1 MGPFGTPILTNHM
14 TLRALT
20 RCYRV
25 RLEMHATVVPDVAS
39 GSICEVGDAVIKLCL
54 VRYSG
59 NKPVNNHH
67 QKWVSVI
74 ESNTEENS
82 VCQNFALWLM
92 ADLIRHNNE

>member
-1 MGPFGTPILTNHM
+1 
-14 TLRALT
+14 
-20 RCYRV
+20 
-25 RLEMHATVVPDVAS
+25 MHATVVPNVAA
-39 GSICEVGDAVIKLCL
+39 GSIFEVGDAVIKLCL

-59 NKPVNNHH
+59 NKSGNNHH

-82 VCQNFALWLM
+82 VCQNFAIWLM

>member
-1 MGPFGTPILTNHM
+1 M

-25 RLEMHATVVPDVAS
+25 RLEMHATVVPNVAA
-39 GSICEVGDAVIKLCL
+39 GSIFEVGDAVIKLCL

-59 NKPVNNHH
+59 NKSGNNHH

-82 VCQNFALWLM
+82 ECQNFEIWLM

>member
-1 MGPFGTPILTNHM
+1 MLPREI
-14 TLRALT
+14 
-20 RCYRV
+20 
-25 RLEMHATVVPDVAS
+25 EMHATVVSDVAS
-39 GSICEVGDAVIKLCL
+39 GSIFEVGDAVIKLYL

-82 VCQNFALWLM
+82 VCQNFEIWLM